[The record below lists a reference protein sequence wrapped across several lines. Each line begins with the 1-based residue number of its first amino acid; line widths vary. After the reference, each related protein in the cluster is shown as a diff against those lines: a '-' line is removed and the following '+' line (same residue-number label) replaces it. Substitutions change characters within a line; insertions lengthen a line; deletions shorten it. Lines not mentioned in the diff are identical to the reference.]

1 MQKFNVALDG
11 PSGAGKS
18 SVADEIARIYD
29 LIHLDTGAMYRA
41 LAWKLH
47 AMQMEPKSS
56 KELEDALSSIDLK
69 VNPADQS
76 ISVNGENVSQ
86 IIRTPEVSRLASIY
100 SALPEVRIRLV
111 ALQQEIARSKGYILD
126 GRDICDVVLPDADV
140 KIYLDAAPEARAKRR
155 MLQNEEKGIEEPYEE
170 VLAAIIERDAR
181 DKNRKEAPLRVSK
194 DARVLDSSSL
204 NFQETVDVVCGWI
217 NQALSAQK
225 AEAHA

>member
-194 DARVLDSSSL
+194 DARVLDSSSR
-204 NFQETVDVVCGWI
+204 NFQETVDVVCEWI

>member
-181 DKNRKEAPLRVSK
+181 DKNRKEAPLRISK
-194 DARVLDSSSL
+194 DAHVLDSSSL
-204 NFQETVDVVCGWI
+204 NFQETVDVVCEWI

>member
-181 DKNRKEAPLRVSK
+181 DKNRKEAPLRISK

-204 NFQETVDVVCGWI
+204 NFQETVDVVCEWI

>member
-56 KELEDALSSIDLK
+56 KELEVALSSIDLK

-204 NFQETVDVVCGWI
+204 NFQETVDVVCEWI

>member
-47 AMQMEPKSS
+47 AMQIEPKSS

-204 NFQETVDVVCGWI
+204 NFQETVDVVCEWI

>member
-47 AMQMEPKSS
+47 ALQMAPKTS

-181 DKNRKEAPLRVSK
+181 DKNRKEAPLRISK

-204 NFQETVDVVCGWI
+204 NFQETVDVVCEWI

>member
-41 LAWKLH
+41 LAWKLN
-47 AMQMEPKSS
+47 AMQIEPRSS

-140 KIYLDAAPEARAKRR
+140 KIYLDAAPEARANRR

-204 NFQETVDVVCGWI
+204 NFQETVDVVCEWI

>member
-204 NFQETVDVVCGWI
+204 NFQETVDVVCEWI

>member
-47 AMQMEPKSS
+47 AMQIEPKSS

-111 ALQQEIARSKGYILD
+111 ALQQEVARSKGYILD

-204 NFQETVDVVCGWI
+204 NFQETVDVVCEWI